1 MSVRSELITLN
12 EVVENGYFF
21 NVPIYQRLY
30 VWGKEQIETL
40 LNDLWDACQADKDVF
55 YLGGTLVV
63 ERGNDVF
70 DLIDGQQR
78 FTTLWLISLAW
89 SNTQKLSSYRYT
101 KTDEGL
107 FRHRISFAIRPQV
120 QAYFDALIKQQST
133 DFPEA
138 RHLDD
143 ALEIIEN
150 FTARFEKEGEKPQI
164 DKLSDYIFTRV
175 KMILTRVP
183 AETDLNKLFEVINN
197 RGVQLQ
203 HHEIL
208 KARLLAKIESP
219 ETRDNYSIL
228 WDACAGMGDYVE
240 KNLRQITGLKI
251 SELFSN
257 DASKNDDEQ
266 LGNAKEVLKA
276 IAALHS
282 ASDTQASLSLYK
294 ILAQPTQ
301 APDRGLD
308 PDITEEYEA
317 DNVRS
322 IISFPMLLQHV
333 LRIWLYEHERED
345 IKKILDKD
353 LLHIFEASWLD
364 SEPFEEDVMS
374 FIEMLWEIRY
384 WFDKYII
391 KWVTDEEE
399 EVHAIRKLWLNKKK
413 QNKNTYFSLVR
424 QKIETETGF
433 ALLQSMLYHSQQIT
447 THYWLTPL
455 LNYIRI
461 YSNDHDTGYYRYLRQ
476 LDNQLLCANDARPLI
491 ERTWELIKEP
501 FKKNSLSLDI
511 LKQPEG
517 TKFPHYWFYKL
528 EFILWYRRDRFKKQA
543 HWESF
548 RMTAKNS
555 VEHIS
560 PQTPQ
565 VAIDTNVVS
574 PEVLNSFGNLAL
586 VSRSINSEYGNKP
599 YNEKRQHFKNRNVNS
614 VDSLKMDLIY
624 DNQSWNDNLAIDHQN
639 KMIQLLE
646 SHLKEDQI
654 ESV

>member
-1 MSVRSELITLN
+1 
-12 EVVENGYFF
+12 
-21 NVPIYQRLY
+21 
-30 VWGKEQIETL
+30 
-40 LNDLWDACQADKDVF
+40 
-55 YLGGTLVV
+55 
-63 ERGNDVF
+63 
-70 DLIDGQQR
+70 
-78 FTTLWLISLAW
+78 
-89 SNTQKLSSYRYT
+89 
-101 KTDEGL
+101 
-107 FRHRISFAIRPQV
+107 
-120 QAYFDALIKQQST
+120 
-133 DFPEA
+133 
-138 RHLDD
+138 
-143 ALEIIEN
+143 
-150 FTARFEKEGEKPQI
+150 
-164 DKLSDYIFTRV
+164 
-175 KMILTRVP
+175 
-183 AETDLNKLFEVINN
+183 
-197 RGVQLQ
+197 
-203 HHEIL
+203 
-208 KARLLAKIESP
+208 
-219 ETRDNYSIL
+219 
-228 WDACAGMGDYVE
+228 
-240 KNLRQITGLKI
+240 
-251 SELFSN
+251 
-257 DASKNDDEQ
+257 
-266 LGNAKEVLKA
+266 
-276 IAALHS
+276 
-282 ASDTQASLSLYK
+282 
-294 ILAQPTQ
+294 
-301 APDRGLD
+301 
-308 PDITEEYEA
+308 
-317 DNVRS
+317 
-322 IISFPMLLQHV
+322 
-333 LRIWLYEHERED
+333 
-345 IKKILDKD
+345 
-353 LLHIFEASWLD
+353 
-364 SEPFEEDVMS
+364 
-374 FIEMLWEIRY
+374 
-384 WFDKYII
+384 
-391 KWVTDEEE
+391 
-399 EVHAIRKLWLNKKK
+399 
-413 QNKNTYFSLVR
+413 
-424 QKIETETGF
+424 
-433 ALLQSMLYHSQQIT
+433 MLYHSQQIT